1 MKYLM
6 IALVYLSLPFSS
18 LAWGYTEEPY
28 IETPKADQISDL
40 TDDDAD
46 GVVNARDICPGT
58 PSSSQVDNDG
68 CGELLRSEEVKQL
81 KVLFAHDSYE
91 INPIFADQIQTM
103 SEFLKTYTSA
113 SIEIQGYASKVGSP
127 EYNLDLSKKRAH
139 TVEERLLSY
148 DISANR
154 VRVIGYGEN
163 RLEDDGDD
171 DIAHAV
177 NRKVT
182 ATVVGLKEEVLEEWT
197 IFTTLEK

>member
-1 MKYLM
+1 MKYFIAQSM
-6 IALVYLSLPFSS
+6 ILTLLISGSAL
-18 LAWGYTEEPY
+18 GYDEVAY
-28 IETPKADQISDL
+28 IETPVADQISDL
-40 TDDDAD
+40 TDDDND

-103 SEFLKTYTSA
+103 SEFLKTYNSA
-113 SIEIQGYASKVGSP
+113 SIEIQGYASKVGAP
-127 EYNLDLSKKRAH
+127 EYNLELSKKRAH
-139 TVEERLLSY
+139 AVEDRLLSY
-148 DISANR
+148 DISSNR
-154 VRVIGYGEN
+154 VRIVGYGES
-163 RLEDDGDD
+163 RLEDQGDD

-182 ATVVGLKEEVLEEWT
+182 ATVVGLNEEVLEEWT

>member
-1 MKYLM
+1 M
-6 IALVYLSLPFSS
+6 ILTLLISGSAL
-18 LAWGYTEEPY
+18 GYDEVAY
-28 IETPKADQISDL
+28 IETPVADQISDL
-40 TDDDAD
+40 TDDDND

-103 SEFLKTYTSA
+103 SEFLKTYNSA
-113 SIEIQGYASKVGSP
+113 SIEIQGYASKVGAP
-127 EYNLDLSKKRAH
+127 EYNLELSKKRAH
-139 TVEERLLSY
+139 AVEDRLLSY
-148 DISANR
+148 DISSNR
-154 VRVIGYGEN
+154 VRIVGYGES
-163 RLEDDGDD
+163 RLEDQGDD

-182 ATVVGLKEEVLEEWT
+182 ATVVGLNEEVLEEWT